1 MIRSLRPLVL
11 ALALVATTAAAASPS
26 VEGEALEQVVLLSR
40 HNLRAPLVSSGAL
53 ADATPH
59 AWATWDVAAG
69 ELSTKGGVL
78 EVYLGRY
85 LGQWLRQQQ
94 VLPATGCPQEGDFHA
109 LANSLQ
115 RTQATAQFFVAGA
128 FPGCHV
134 TVQQRRPLGTMD
146 PLFDPVIHRDDA
158 GFQRRALRAMQKAE
172 SQARLGPDLQVVEG
186 VVEHASSPACAGRSP
201 CALQAGDSR
210 FRVEAGR
217 EPGASGSLALANG
230 MVDALLMQDYQN
242 DSGTPAG
249 WGRLHGDAQW
259 QALARVR
266 NGYQDIL
273 FGTPEVARDVAAPLL
288 SHIDGLFADPQSPK
302 VSLLVGHDSNIG
314 AVLAALGTADYTLPG
329 QLEKTPIGGLLQFER
344 WRVHSGEARYRLV
357 YVYPTR
363 TQLRD
368 ALPLSD
374 AQPPG
379 RVELAL
385 PGCGQDGCSDV
396 QFKRLLH
403 RAVDEPIRSADQR
416 SAPTTGVL

>member
-1 MIRSLRPLVL
+1 MYCRVFASLSIVIS
-11 ALALVATTAAAASPS
+11 LVAAAPVVADTGDANSMG
-26 VEGEALEQVVLLSR
+26 EGTLEQVVLLSR

-59 AWATWDVAAG
+59 PWATWDVAAG

-115 RTQATAQFFVAGA
+115 RTQATAQYFVAGA

-134 TVQQRRPLGTMD
+134 TVLQRRPLGTMD
-146 PLFDPVIHRDDA
+146 PLFDPVIHRNDA

-186 VVEHASSPACAGRSP
+186 VVEHAASPACTGRSNCTLHP
-201 CALQAGDSR
+201 GDSQ
-210 FRVEAGR
+210 FRAGAGK

-230 MVDALLMQDYQN
+230 MVDALLMEDYQN
-242 DSGTPAG
+242 VAGTAAG
-249 WGRLHGDAQW
+249 WGRLQDGAQW

-288 SHIDGLFADPQSPK
+288 AHIGAVFADAQAPK

-314 AVLAALGTADYTLPG
+314 SVLAALGVSAYTLPG

-344 WRVHSGEARYRLV
+344 WGGQSGDARYRLV
-357 YVYPTR
+357 YLYPTR
-363 TQLRD
+363 VQLRD
-368 ALPLSD
+368 AVPLSD

-385 PGCGQDGCSDV
+385 PGCGQDGCSDA
-396 QFKRLLH
+396 QFKRLLR
-403 RAVDEPIRSADQR
+403 RAVD
-416 SAPTTGVL
+416 